1 MHWASSRCGP
11 MLTIYTTPESLY
23 CAKLRVLLRHKNLH
37 WQEVEPQGGC
47 GSTQYRDLIP
57 SATMPAMVDGALVL
71 ADSEA
76 IAEYL
81 NETVAEPPMLPL
93 EPAARARCRE
103 RSRFHDT
110 RLEPEIRKLFPQIS
124 PANRNQ
130 DVVTTQAE
138 SIAQR
143 LQELS
148 AVLKADNYYDPRFL
162 SLGDCGLPI
171 SFAWIDAFTPVLGLQ
186 LDWPENLRDYRSAI
200 ENHPAVSIELREYT
214 PAVRRWLESKGV

>member
-1 MHWASSRCGP
+1 

-37 WQEVEPQGGC
+37 WQEIEPQGGC

-57 SATMPAMVDGALVL
+57 SATMPAMVDGDLVI

-81 NETVAEPPMLPL
+81 DETVAEPPMLPL
-93 EPAARARCRE
+93 DPAARARCRE

-110 RLEPEIRKLFPQIS
+110 RLEPELRKLFPQIS
-124 PANRNQ
+124 PANRNP
-130 DVVTTQAE
+130 DVVTTQAQI
-138 SIAQR
+138 IALR
-143 LQELS
+143 LRELS
-148 AVLKADNYYDPRFL
+148 ALLEGDSYFDPQFL
-162 SLGDCGLPI
+162 SLGDCALPI
-171 SFAWIDAFTPVLGLQ
+171 SFAWIDAFAPVLALE

-200 ENHPAVSIELREYT
+200 EKLPAVAAELREYA
-214 PAVRRWLESKGV
+214 PAMRRWMESKGV

>member
-1 MHWASSRCGP
+1 VSGP
-11 MLTIYTTPESLY
+11 SGLMLTIYTSPESLY

-47 GSTQYRDLIP
+47 GSAGYRDLIP
-57 SATMPAMVDGALVL
+57 SATMPAMVDGDLVI

-93 EPAARARCRE
+93 EPGARARCRE

-110 RLEPEIRKLFPQIS
+110 RLEPELRKLFPHIS
-124 PANRNQ
+124 PANRNPE
-130 DVVTTQAE
+130 VVATQALT
-138 SIAQR
+138 IALR

-148 AVLKADNYYDPRFL
+148 AVLKADNYFDPRFL

-171 SFAWIDAFTPVLGLQ
+171 SFAWIDAFAPVLALE
-186 LDWPENLRDYRSAI
+186 LDWPENLLDYRSAI
-200 ENHPAVSIELREYT
+200 EKQPAVAAELREYA
-214 PAVRRWLESKGV
+214 PAVRRWMESKDV

>member
-1 MHWASSRCGP
+1 

-23 CAKLRVLLRHKNLH
+23 CAKLRVLLRHKNMH

-47 GSTQYRDLIP
+47 GSADYRELIP
-57 SATMPAMVDGALVL
+57 SGTMPALVDGDLVL

-81 NETVAEPPMLPL
+81 NETVVEPPMLPL
-93 EPAARARCRE
+93 DPAARARCRE

-110 RLEPEIRKLFPQIS
+110 RLEPEIRKLFAQIA
-124 PANRNQ
+124 PASRNP
-130 DVVTTQAE
+130 DVVAIQRQT
-138 SIAQR
+138 IGLR

-148 AVLKADNYYDPRFL
+148 CLLKADAHFDPQFL

-171 SFAWIDAFTPVLGLQ
+171 SFAWIDAFTPVLALE
-186 LDWPENLRDYRSAI
+186 LDWPDNLRGYRMAI
-200 ENHPAVSIELREYT
+200 EAQPAVATELREYA
-214 PAVRRWLESKGV
+214 PAVRRWMESKDV